1 MSNVAL
7 PTLGELRQLAA
18 VQPALHFCFQQYDE
32 HELTLE
38 QTLMLAVAILHEQ
51 VSTLQVTLQNYTDRA
66 PEPSQLYLERG
77 R

>member
-1 MSNVAL
+1 
-7 PTLGELRQLAA
+7 
-18 VQPALHFCFQQYDE
+18 
-32 HELTLE
+32 
-38 QTLMLAVAILHEQ
+38 MLAVAILHEQ